1 MQVKKT
7 EINRR
12 RTEKANIVETT
23 SEETHSKLQTDAEI
37 KYVCAERSLQPTARS
52 LATTPCKKNWYD
64 MNGTS
69 NMDGTSKCEIWL
81 HGRKK
86 IGKKT
91 CKKSRIVLN
100 DFVLRNKFLLRI
112 KLNEFA
118 LKFAQNDFA
127 LRIELDDFVQRIE
140 LNDFV
145 QRIELNDFVLRIELT
160 NVLLRMGLKNEMPIK
175 RLKKKGARR
184 RPRARAEGLG
194 DPPPPPNHPL

>member
-1 MQVKKT
+1 M
-7 EINRR
+7 
-12 RTEKANIVETT
+12 ETT

-69 NMDGTSKCEIWL
+69 NMDSTSKCEIWL
-81 HGRKK
+81 HGQQK

-118 LKFAQNDFA
+118 LRIAQNDFA
-127 LRIELDDFVQRIE
+127 LRIELNDFVQRIE

-145 QRIELNDFVLRIELT
+145 QRIELNDFVLRME
-160 NVLLRMGLKNEMPIK
+160 LKNEKLIK
-175 RLKKKGARR
+175 RLKKKG
-184 RPRARAEGLG
+184 ARAEGLG